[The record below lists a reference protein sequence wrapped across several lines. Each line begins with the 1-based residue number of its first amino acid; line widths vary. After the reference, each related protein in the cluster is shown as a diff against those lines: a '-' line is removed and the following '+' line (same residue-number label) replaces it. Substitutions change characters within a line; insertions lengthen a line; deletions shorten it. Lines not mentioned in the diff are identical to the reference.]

1 MGKGEP
7 VTSMMISPPTRALL
21 HLPANLEGRGAHSP
35 SFPTFDFSQGAQQM
49 LEYLNS
55 YAEVFNLRP
64 HIQFRTKVLMCL
76 PKINPVATAPGSVFF
91 DPHVDPSTRH
101 PVATA
106 NLCAFSVFSVPLW

>member
-21 HLPANLEGRGAHSP
+21 HLSARRTRRSLTD
-35 SFPTFDFSQGAQQM
+35 FPTFDFSLGAQQM